1 MGKLTPCSTDSKLL
15 SKKVLLSSKPTKSKP
30 LLILPNIKSN
40 LPLKLPDSTLIL
52 KREPLTSRNSP
63 STSKLPSSLK
73 LMLGSSPDNLTKML
87 LMPRTTSPP
96 KKLSSTKKLT
106 EETVNSPI
114 LNGLL
119 TSSKSKLPPSVTPSE
134 VESMTTSMMRDSTA
148 CSTDLLMPMLK
159 LELMV
164 LSTDLVHN
172 LNDFMNNLN

>member
-1 MGKLTPCSTDSKLL
+1 MG
-15 SKKVLLSSKPTKSKP
+15 
-30 LLILPNIKSN
+30 
-40 LPLKLPDSTLIL
+40 
-52 KREPLTSRNSP
+52 
-63 STSKLPSSLK
+63 
-73 LMLGSSPDNLTKML
+73 L

-148 CSTDLLMPMLK
+148 CSTDKLMPTLK

-172 LNDFMNNLN
+172 LNDFMNNLNDKNL